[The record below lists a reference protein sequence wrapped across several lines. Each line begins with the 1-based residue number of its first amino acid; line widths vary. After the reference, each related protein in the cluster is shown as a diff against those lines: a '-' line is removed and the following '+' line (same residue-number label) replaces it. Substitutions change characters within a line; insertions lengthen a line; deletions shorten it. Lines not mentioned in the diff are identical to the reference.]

1 MATKKKAPPPPP
13 AKKAAKTP
21 APTAAKGKE
30 AADPPLTA
38 AEKRVA
44 AEKRERAEKTLA
56 KINRMAKGTLA
67 EVKKG
72 HNPALS
78 IPIRALSNVSFNE
91 KKRLIELGDKAQSRE
106 FFNKAMAKKF
116 MQTFLVAGAV
126 KELLDSA
133 KTTSIRDLFYMTK
146 HTIAG
151 SRENTFDDQSE
162 SDPVIED
169 LEVGIDSLREELH
182 LFANPRGRVV
192 GPLVIED
199 NGDEIDLAR
208 LGSGGYAI
216 PSIVEDYA
224 VKFLRSDAEFVLLVE
239 KFAVWARLNED
250 KYWRKAKCILM
261 TSEGQG
267 ARGARRLLQRIATE
281 LKLPVYVL
289 VDNDPWGLYIYSVL
303 KQGSISLA
311 YESMRLALPNARYIG
326 MSTFDYDKY
335 GLGDSAKLVLEKDDI
350 SRAKQML
357 GYPWFAAKHWQREI
371 NGMLEAGFK
380 MEIEGLSARGIS
392 FVTEEYIPKKL
403 RDKDWLV

>member
-1 MATKKKAPPPPP
+1 MAAKKSATTKKSAAAAAPAPKPSRDD
-13 AKKAAKTP
+13 AGLTP
-21 APTAAKGKE
+21 A
-30 AADPPLTA
+30 
-38 AEKRVA
+38 EKKLL
-44 AEKRERAEKTLA
+44 AEKRERADRTLGKIEKLT
-56 KINRMAKGTLA
+56 KGALGQVGRG
-67 EVKKG
+67 E
-72 HNPALS
+72 NPTLS
-78 IPIRALSNVSFNE
+78 IPMRALSNVSFNE

-146 HTIAG
+146 HTIKG
-151 SRENTFDDQSE
+151 SRENTFDDQDE

-169 LEVGIDSLREELH
+169 LEVGIDALREELH
-182 LFANPRGRVV
+182 LFANPKGRMV

-216 PSIVEDYA
+216 PSIVEDYV
-224 VKFLRSDAEFVLLVE
+224 VKFRKSEAEFVLVVE
-239 KFAVWARLNED
+239 KYAVWARLNED
-250 KYWRKAKCILM
+250 KYWRKSKCVLV
-261 TSEGQG
+261 TTEGQG
-267 ARGARRLLQRIATE
+267 ARGARRMLQRLANE

-311 YESMRLALPNARYIG
+311 YESMRLALPRARYIG
-326 MSTFDYDKY
+326 LSTFDLKKF
-335 GLGDSAKLVLEKDDI
+335 GLADDVKIDLEKDDV

-357 GYPWFAAKHWQREI
+357 AYPWFAAKHWQREI
-371 NGMLEAGFK
+371 NAMLEAGFK
-380 MEIEGLSARGIS
+380 MEIEALSNKGLS
-392 FVTEEYIPKKL
+392 FVTEEYIPRKL
-403 RDKDWLV
+403 REKDWLE